1 MSSKTI
7 VVIIQSRQ
15 DVDRLVKAVV
25 PLAKRLGSHIVGVHA
40 EPLPVPMTTG
50 LGFPD
55 AEFVITTGEINR
67 KRATRARDAVQG
79 AARRG
84 AASVRMA
91 CHRKLLGRQRD
102 RRTRH
107 RQDGR
112 PGRGIGSG
120 IGRVRSEPRP
130 RRPAA
135 RYRTA
140 GPAGAA
146 VRLEGRVRRAR
157 CWLPGTAPHEA
168 ARAAFDALPFIMEA
182 DETIVVTID
191 HSDDPQKSAG
201 RLAAALSRHG
211 AHVTVNELSSGGRP
225 VADILAEQVA
235 HVGRRPARH
244 GRLWPFAAARIPVRR
259 RHPLDAEGDAGRD
272 LHVAL
277 RPFRR
282 DMRCFYCQYAFSRCD
297 RCDRCDRRDF
307 GAISFCCQRRSM

>member
-15 DVDRLVKAVV
+15 DIDRLVKAVV
-25 PLAKRLGSHIVGVHA
+25 PLARRLGSHIVGVHA

-79 AARRG
+79 AARRS
-84 AASVRMA
+84 AAPVRMA
-91 CHRKLLGRQRD
+91 RHRELFGRQRD
-102 RRTRH
+102 RRACH
-107 RQDGR
+107 RQNRR

-135 RYRTA
+135 RYRQA

-146 VRLEGRVRRAR
+146 VRLEGGSATQGAGRLERHRTRRRAPPSTR
-157 CWLPGTAPHEA
+157 CPSSWRPTRPSC
-168 ARAAFDALPFIMEA
+168 
-182 DETIVVTID
+182 VTID
-191 HSDDPQKSAG
+191 HGDDPQKSAS

-235 HVGRRPARH
+235 LSGADLLVMGAYGHS
-244 GRLWPFAAARIPVRR
+244 RLREF
-259 RHPLDAEGDAGRD
+259 L
-272 LHVAL
+272 
-277 RPFRR
+277 
-282 DMRCFYCQYAFSRCD
+282 
-297 RCDRCDRRDF
+297 F
-307 GAISFCCQRRSM
+307 GGVTRSMLKAMPVATFMSR